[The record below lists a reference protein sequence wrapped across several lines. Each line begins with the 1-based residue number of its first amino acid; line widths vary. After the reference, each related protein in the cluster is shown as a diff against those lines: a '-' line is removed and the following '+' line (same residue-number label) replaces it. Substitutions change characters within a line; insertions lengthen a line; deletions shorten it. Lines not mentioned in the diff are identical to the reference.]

1 MASFLENAYSL
12 VHLDNTADQP
22 TVQELKLQLEKGN
35 DETKVETMKRII
47 TIMLNGDPM
56 SQLLMHIIRFVM
68 PSKSKPLKKLLYFY
82 YEICPKH
89 DANGKLK
96 QEMILVC
103 NGIRNDLQHPNEY
116 IRGNTLR
123 FLCKLREPELIEPL
137 LSSARSCLEHRHA
150 YVRKNAVWAVASIFQ
165 HSESLIPDAPELIQ
179 TFLESETD
187 STCKRNAFAAL
198 MSISHQK
205 ALEYLGTTFDSIPNT
220 DELLQLAEL
229 EFIRKDA
236 VQNTQNKGKYLRLIF
251 DLLEASTSTVVYE
264 AATSLTALTSNPV
277 AVKAAAGKLIEL
289 CIKEADNNVKL
300 IVLDRVDQLRSRNE
314 GVLDDLTMEILRVLS
329 SPDIDVR
336 RKALGIALEMVSSK
350 NVEEVVMLLKKELGK
365 TVDEQYEKNS
375 EYRQLLIQSIHH
387 CAIKFSEIAASVVD
401 LLMDFIAD
409 FNNNS
414 AVDVISFVKEVV
426 EKFPKLRASIVDRLV
441 STLSEVRAGKV
452 YRGVLWVVGEY
463 SLEEKDI
470 REAWKRIRSSL
481 GEIPILASEQRLLDE
496 VPDETALKEQVNGHT
511 KPSAPTGSRKVL
523 ADGTYA
529 TESALTSESAAAA
542 RLEAV
547 KAAQKPPL
555 RQLILDG
562 DYYLATVLSST
573 LTKLVMRHSEV
584 SQDVARTNALRA
596 EAMLIMISII
606 RVGQS
611 QFVKAPIDEDSID
624 RIMCCVRSLSEF
636 SQRKEL
642 ETTFLEDTRKAFR
655 DMVQVEDK
663 KRAAKEAVEKAK
675 TAVQVDDAIPIRQF
689 TKKSG
694 LEGAEEMELDLA
706 KATGGDSTV
715 ETVASKLSRVV
726 QLTGFSDP
734 VYAEAYV
741 TVHQFD
747 IVLDVLLVNQTLE
760 TLQNLSVEFAT
771 LGDLKVV
778 ERPTTHNLGPRDF
791 LNVQATVKVSST
803 DTGVIFGNIVYDG
816 ASSTETH
823 VVILNDIHADIMDYI
838 QPAHCTETQFR
849 TMWTEFEWENKVNIN
864 SKAKS
869 LREFLKQLMEST
881 NMACLTPEASLK
893 GDCRFLSVNLY
904 ARSVFGEDALANLS
918 IEKEGEDGPIT
929 GFVVMASS
937 DGATRPSFNAD
948 QPDSQS
954 QLLQPESTLTVG
966 QSVTLTLGNDA
977 LVIVGEQCLTI
988 HACMS
993 WLHIAHTNQLLV
1005 LLTDDRSTQKPDR
1018 GCCGLLSNSKTKE
1031 TQSIALYNILHAE
1044 VSSAGLTITYADPV
1058 TKHDVTVG
1066 ALQYTIADEDKAKA
1080 ETFAARLLDLAYGNA
1095 KRYRRF
1101 KVLINPFGGKGIA
1114 SRLYHQYAAPILAAA
1129 HCVVEVEE
1137 TTHGGHATEIAEQ
1150 IDIDAYDA
1158 IVCCSG
1164 DGLPYEVF
1172 NGLAKKPNAREALS
1186 KLAVA
1191 MIPGGSGN
1199 AMAWNLCGTG
1209 SVSVAALA
1217 IVKGVRTP
1225 IDLVSVTQGKTRTL
1239 SFLSQSFGIVA
1250 ESDLGTDNIRW
1261 MGAHRFTYG
1270 FLVRLMQRTVWPC
1283 DLAIKV
1289 EIDDKKAIKEHYR
1302 KYAAGEPPRRPSED
1316 TVAGSGGLPDLK
1328 YGTVLD
1334 ELPQDWEVVPGESM
1348 GNFYAGNMA
1357 IMSADT
1363 NFFPASLPN
1372 DGLIDVVTIDGTIS
1386 RLTSLK
1392 MMTEIPEGGFF
1403 DMPDV
1408 RIRKASAYR
1417 LTPREKEG
1425 YISVDGERIP
1435 FEPFQV
1441 EVHRGLGTVLS
1452 KSGHLYEAEGP
1463 RP

>member
-22 TVQELKLQLEKGN
+22 SQQDLKLQLEKGN
-35 DETKVETMKRII
+35 DETKLDTMRTII
-47 TIMLNGDPM
+47 TGMLNGDPM
-56 SQLLMHIIRFVM
+56 PQLLMHIIRFVM

-89 DANGKLK
+89 DSSGKLK

-103 NGIRNDLQHPNEY
+103 NGIRNDLQHANEY
-116 IRGNTLR
+116 VRGNTLR

-137 LSSARSCLEHRHA
+137 LSSARSCLDHRHA
-150 YVRKNAVWAVASIFQ
+150 YVRKSAVWAVASIFQ

-179 TFLESETD
+179 TFLETESD
-187 STCKRNAFAAL
+187 GTCKRNAFAAL

-205 ALEYLGTTFDSIPNT
+205 ALEYLASTFDGIPNT

-236 VQNTQNKGKYLRLIF
+236 VQNSQNKAKYLRLIF
-251 DLLEASTSTVVYE
+251 DLLDASTSTVVYE

-289 CIKEADNNVKL
+289 SIKEADNNVKL
-300 IVLDRVDQLRSRNE
+300 IVLDRVDQLRIRNE

-350 NVEEVVMLLKKELGK
+350 NVEEIVMLLKKELAK

-375 EYRQLLIQSIHH
+375 EYRQLLIQSIHN

-463 SLEEKDI
+463 SLEERDI
-470 REAWKRIRSSL
+470 REAWKKIRASL

-496 VPDETALKEQVNGHT
+496 VPDDTLPKEQINGHA
-511 KPSAPTGSRKVL
+511 KPSAPKVL

-529 TESALTSESAAAA
+529 TESALTSQSAAAA
-542 RLEAV
+542 RLQAV

-584 SQDVARTNALRA
+584 SQDPARTNALRA

-611 QFVKAPIDEDSID
+611 PFVAAPIDEDSVD
-624 RIMCCVRSLSEF
+624 RVMTCVRSLAEF
-636 SQRKEL
+636 SERKEL

-655 DMVQVEDK
+655 AMVQVEDK

-675 TAVQVDDAIPIRQF
+675 SAVQIDDAIPIRQF
-689 TKKSG
+689 AKKSD
-694 LEGAEEMELDLA
+694 EGAEEIELDLA

-715 ETVASKLSRVV
+715 ETVSSKLNRVV
-726 QLTGFSDP
+726 QLTGFSDS

-838 QPAHCTETQFR
+838 QPAQCTETQFR

-864 SKAKS
+864 SKAKT

-881 NMACLTPEASLK
+881 NMACLTPEASLT
-893 GDCRFLSVNLY
+893 GDCRFLSANLY

-918 IEKEGEDGPIT
+918 IEKEGDDGPVT
-929 GFVVMASS
+929 GFVRIRS
-937 DGATRPSFNAD
+937 R
-948 QPDSQS
+948 SQ
-954 QLLQPESTLTVG
+954 
-966 QSVTLTLGNDA
+966 
-977 LVIVGEQCLTI
+977 
-988 HACMS
+988 
-993 WLHIAHTNQLLV
+993 
-1005 LLTDDRSTQKPDR
+1005 
-1018 GCCGLLSNSKTKE
+1018 
-1031 TQSIALYNILHAE
+1031 
-1044 VSSAGLTITYADPV
+1044 
-1058 TKHDVTVG
+1058 
-1066 ALQYTIADEDKAKA
+1066 
-1080 ETFAARLLDLAYGNA
+1080 
-1095 KRYRRF
+1095 
-1101 KVLINPFGGKGIA
+1101 
-1114 SRLYHQYAAPILAAA
+1114 
-1129 HCVVEVEE
+1129 
-1137 TTHGGHATEIAEQ
+1137 
-1150 IDIDAYDA
+1150 
-1158 IVCCSG
+1158 
-1164 DGLPYEVF
+1164 
-1172 NGLAKKPNAREALS
+1172 GLALS
-1186 KLAVA
+1186 L
-1191 MIPGGSGN
+1191 GS
-1199 AMAWNLCGTG
+1199 L
-1209 SVSVAALA
+1209 
-1217 IVKGVRTP
+1217 K
-1225 IDLVSVTQGKTRTL
+1225 
-1239 SFLSQSFGIVA
+1239 
-1250 ESDLGTDNIRW
+1250 
-1261 MGAHRFTYG
+1261 
-1270 FLVRLMQRTVWPC
+1270 
-1283 DLAIKV
+1283 
-1289 EIDDKKAIKEHYR
+1289 
-1302 KYAAGEPPRRPSED
+1302 
-1316 TVAGSGGLPDLK
+1316 DLK
-1328 YGTVLD
+1328 
-1334 ELPQDWEVVPGESM
+1334 
-1348 GNFYAGNMA
+1348 
-1357 IMSADT
+1357 
-1363 NFFPASLPN
+1363 AS
-1372 DGLIDVVTIDGTIS
+1372 T
-1386 RLTSLK
+1386 
-1392 MMTEIPEGGFF
+1392 
-1403 DMPDV
+1403 
-1408 RIRKASAYR
+1408 A
-1417 LTPREKEG
+1417 
-1425 YISVDGERIP
+1425 
-1435 FEPFQV
+1435 
-1441 EVHRGLGTVLS
+1441 
-1452 KSGHLYEAEGP
+1452 
-1463 RP
+1463 